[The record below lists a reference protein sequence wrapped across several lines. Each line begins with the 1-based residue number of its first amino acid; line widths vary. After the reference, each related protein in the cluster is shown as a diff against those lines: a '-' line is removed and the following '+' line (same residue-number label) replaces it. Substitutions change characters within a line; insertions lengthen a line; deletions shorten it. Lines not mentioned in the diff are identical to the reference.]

1 LKRQI
6 DYELEAFSEIE
17 WPSRETIEKATED
30 ISNTLIAKKR
40 TMEEM
45 KGGVSEEDIDAWKKQ
60 RTDSH
65 DPMAKFLGKDEL
77 L

>member
-1 LKRQI
+1 
-6 DYELEAFSEIE
+6 
-17 WPSRETIEKATED
+17 
-30 ISNTLIAKKR
+30 
-40 TMEEM
+40 MEEM